1 MLRTPTKECYGLMA
15 DLYSNNIRFSQPLQY
30 HHAQKMIFSVS
41 VPRITSVPVSVP
53 RITSVPRIILNA
65 SQRHKPVHYFVGVL
79 NNRPA
84 WRKRG
89 FSIIDQHGE
98 NFHEKHWPPQRM
110 LQRFLFFHVFKLN
123 SSVILTLGRMV
134 TCSKFGTEY
143 QTTP

>member
-1 MLRTPTKECYGLMA
+1 MA

-41 VPRITSVPVSVP
+41 VPRIT
-53 RITSVPRIILNA
+53 LNA